1 MAEKEKKDEASFGLA
16 KQAWFGLAFWMAFG
30 LLVEGLIGF
39 RSPAYLQDPVRR
51 EVFRLAHAHGTL
63 LSILLLLANLY
74 IQRGL
79 ASPPELGVLLLR
91 IGVFV
96 MPIGFLL
103 GGIWHFESEPGIGI
117 FLAPIGG
124 VLVVF
129 GVVTLALSS
138 RDKVR

>member
-1 MAEKEKKDEASFGLA
+1 MTENEEKASGYA
-16 KQAWFGLAFWMAFG
+16 GIGKQAWFSLAFWMAFG
-30 LLVEGLIGF
+30 LFVEGLIGF

-63 LSILLLLANLY
+63 LSSLLLLANLY
-74 IQRGL
+74 VQKGL
-79 ASPPELGVLLLR
+79 TSPPELGVLFLR

-129 GVVTLALSS
+129 GVVALALSS
-138 RDKVR
+138 RDKVG